1 MSETIKYFS
10 LFSQYQKSMAL
21 KISKIYVQ
29 LHVLDFQILKS
40 NVFNEYIQRFAQLV
54 TFLAIFTEQEQQ
66 CLLHTSKSRQQMQ
79 QALTNFTSANVSSEC
94 ENSEIFLRLHFLWA
108 VIKKRKFEINI
119 SFDYKATN
127 FYFINHRFQTHPVVN
142 ILKLNS
148 QLY

>member
-54 TFLAIFTEQEQQ
+54 TFLAIFTE
-66 CLLHTSKSRQQMQ
+66 
-79 QALTNFTSANVSSEC
+79 
-94 ENSEIFLRLHFLWA
+94 
-108 VIKKRKFEINI
+108 
-119 SFDYKATN
+119 
-127 FYFINHRFQTHPVVN
+127 
-142 ILKLNS
+142 
-148 QLY
+148 